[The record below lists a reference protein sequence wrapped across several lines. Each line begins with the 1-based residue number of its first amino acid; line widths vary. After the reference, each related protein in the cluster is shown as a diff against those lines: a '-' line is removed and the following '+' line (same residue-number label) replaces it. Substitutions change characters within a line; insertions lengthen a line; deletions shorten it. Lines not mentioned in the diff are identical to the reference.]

1 MTDTPTAEVRAHAGR
16 AADLIRDEEHW
27 CTLARARD
35 KYNVLVP
42 PESDY
47 ATQWCAFGALQRT
60 ERSSDVHC
68 VGDVIVAMV
77 DVLKRR
83 GAKPG
88 PGEDSV
94 AVITTFNDMVGHSAT
109 VSLLD
114 EVAGVRD
121 E

>member
-1 MTDTPTAEVRAHAGR
+1 MTDTPTAEVRAHAAR
-16 AADLIRDEEHW
+16 AADLIRGMEHW
-27 CTLARARD
+27 CTGARARD
-35 KYNVLVP
+35 EYNVIVP

-47 ATQWCAFGALQRT
+47 AVRWCAFGALERT
-60 ERSSDVHC
+60 ERSSDAHEIK
-68 VGDVIVAMV
+68 DVIAAMV

-94 AVITTFNDMVGHSAT
+94 CVVTTFNDMVGHSAT
-109 VSLLD
+109 VALLD
-114 EVAGVRD
+114 EVAGVWD